1 MNINIKM
8 IIIDLKNNKFPKN
21 LVNELDESQLHAIKH
36 CLLNKIALI
45 QGPPGTGK
53 THITSIL
60 TNIFRENLKNDSK
73 ILIVCFTNHAL
84 DQFLEN
90 IIKENETDVLRVG
103 GRCKNEK
110 IINHKGLLL
119 NSNEK
124 YKSEEYRSYER
135 KLNQYSKEMANL
147 IQLINDNLKI
157 DIEKVKKDFP
167 IIYEKVVN
175 DFFK

>member
-1 MNINIKM
+1 MK
-8 IIIDLKNNKFPKN
+8 
-21 LVNELDESQLHAIKH
+21 
-36 CLLNKIALI
+36 KI
-45 QGPPGTGK
+45 
-53 THITSIL
+53 
-60 TNIFRENLKNDSK
+60 
-73 ILIVCFTNHAL
+73 
-84 DQFLEN
+84 
-90 IIKENETDVLRVG
+90 
-103 GRCKNEK
+103 